1 MKTYTYS
8 PARPLVAC
16 IPASARPLV
25 ASTPRRTQLFEG
37 NKVRI
42 AWDAKQEYDY
52 NNQQISQYR
61 RAIGIADGCE
71 HVSSITNS
79 LARKSQGTNEVGKL
93 IVDGITIGGHIAYGL
108 GYGMTRANLLQLRQ
122 EIDNQSIIRG
132 YHTPSELQQIAEI
145 DRMIN
150 ECREKS
156 NKKFFLGTFMAACLF
171 GVSLYTLLKNS
182 D

>member
-1 MKTYTYS
+1 MKTFTDS
-8 PARPLVAC
+8 P
-16 IPASARPLV
+16 ARPLV
-25 ASTPRRTQLFEG
+25 ASTPRRTPLFAG

-42 AWDAKQEYDY
+42 AWDAEQEDDY
-52 NNQQISQYR
+52 NNQRISQYK
-61 RAIGIADGCE
+61 RAIRIADGCE

-79 LARKSQGTNEVGKL
+79 FVRKSQGTNEVGKL
-93 IVDGITIGGHIAYGL
+93 IVDGMTIGGQIANGL
-108 GYGMTRANLLQLRQ
+108 GYDMTMANLLQLRQ

-145 DRMIN
+145 DKMIN
-150 ECREKS
+150 KCREKS
-156 NKKFFLGTFMAACLF
+156 NKNFLLGTIMAACLF

>member
-1 MKTYTYS
+1 MEAFTYS
-8 PARPLVAC
+8 P
-16 IPASARPLV
+16 
-25 ASTPRRTQLFEG
+25 TPLFEG

-42 AWDAKQEYDY
+42 AWDAEQKYDY

-61 RAIGIADGCE
+61 RVIGIADGCE
-71 HVSSITNS
+71 HVSSITNFFV
-79 LARKSQGTNEVGKL
+79 RKSQGANKVGKL
-93 IVDGITIGGHIAYGL
+93 IIDGMTIGGHIANGL
-108 GYGMTRANLLQLRQ
+108 GYGMTRANLLQLRI

-145 DRMIN
+145 DKMIN

-156 NKKFFLGTFMAACLF
+156 NKNFFLGTFMAACLF
-171 GVSLYTLLKNS
+171 GVSLYTLLRNS

>member
-1 MKTYTYS
+1 M
-8 PARPLVAC
+8 
-16 IPASARPLV
+16 
-25 ASTPRRTQLFEG
+25 
-37 NKVRI
+37 
-42 AWDAKQEYDY
+42 DY
-52 NNQQISQYR
+52 NNQRISQYR
-61 RAIGIADGCE
+61 RAIGIAEGCE

-79 LARKSQGTNEVGKL
+79 FAKKNQGADEVGNL
-93 IVDGITIGGHIAYGL
+93 IVDGMKIGGHLANGL

-145 DRMIN
+145 DKMIN

-156 NKKFFLGTFMAACLF
+156 NKNFFLGTLMAACLF